1 MALFLTSVDAVAVVV
16 DVDAADVIAAVVD
29 VAAADVVAVVV
40 VSDVVVFVFIVGVC
54 CCLGVVV
61 LFLRSILIEVII
73 TFINRSRLL
82 IPDDMH
88 LMSCKNV

>member
-1 MALFLTSVDAVAVVV
+1 
-16 DVDAADVIAAVVD
+16 
-29 VAAADVVAVVV
+29 
-40 VSDVVVFVFIVGVC
+40 
-54 CCLGVVV
+54 VV

-88 LMSCKNV
+88 LMSCKNINWQLIMFMYTCKLVIYENEILVKQVNTIDI